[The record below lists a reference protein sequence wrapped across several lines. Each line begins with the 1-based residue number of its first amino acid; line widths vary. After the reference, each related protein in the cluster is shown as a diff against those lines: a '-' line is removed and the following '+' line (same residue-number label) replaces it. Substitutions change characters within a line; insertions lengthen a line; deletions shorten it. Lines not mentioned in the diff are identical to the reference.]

1 MLRFVQKAKK
11 AVGSQVGPDPK
22 AILKIQFLGGHCSDS
37 KNISVVLSLC
47 LEICHPSKQPTSQKR
62 KLRLGEEV
70 GPTQGPITEA
80 KLPWGRGG
88 GIGCLFHEAE

>member
-1 MLRFVQKAKK
+1 M
-11 AVGSQVGPDPK
+11 GSRVGPDPK

-37 KNISVVLSLC
+37 KNVSVVLTLC

-80 KLPWGRGG
+80 KLPWGGEVVVGVYSMRLRELY
-88 GIGCLFHEAE
+88 CTLFGS